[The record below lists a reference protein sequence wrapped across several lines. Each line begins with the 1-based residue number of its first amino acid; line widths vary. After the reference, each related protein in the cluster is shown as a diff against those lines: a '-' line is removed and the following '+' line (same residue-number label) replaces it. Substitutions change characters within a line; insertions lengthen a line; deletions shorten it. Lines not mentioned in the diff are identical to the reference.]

1 MIAGYLI
8 DDGKVIETTDKND
21 MAWIDVVQPTDT
33 ELQYI
38 LNEYSL
44 PKDYLYDVGDV
55 YEVPRVEGL
64 DDDKPDLFV
73 ISYPVKKAELAYATR
88 VVSVIVVS
96 DVVITIRQQDS
107 LIFENIKSAG
117 FSKMSHKEEI
127 ENFVIELAW
136 RISKEFIASITLL
149 NKQIECIDNTI
160 RKSSKSDSLYEMIDI
175 QKSLINFKIAIK
187 ENKPVLKSIFDLEN
201 LLHSNTK
208 DELLHDLL
216 VENKQ
221 AEIMIEKSTM
231 LIDKLSDLFTNL
243 VNYNLNTI
251 MKVLT
256 SITIVMTIPTI
267 IGGLWGMNVDLPF
280 ADQKYAFVYLM
291 LFVIIISVVIIRILR
306 RYDLL

>member
-96 DVVITIRQQDS
+96 DVVITIRQQLLNWRGVFQRS
-107 LIFENIKSAG
+107 LSQALLYSINKS
-117 FSKMSHKEEI
+117 
-127 ENFVIELAW
+127 N
-136 RISKEFIASITLL
+136 ASITLFVNL
-149 NKQIECIDNTI
+149 PSQILC
-160 RKSSKSDSLYEMIDI
+160 
-175 QKSLINFKIAIK
+175 
-187 ENKPVLKSIFDLEN
+187 
-201 LLHSNTK
+201 
-208 DELLHDLL
+208 
-216 VENKQ
+216 
-221 AEIMIEKSTM
+221 
-231 LIDKLSDLFTNL
+231 
-243 VNYNLNTI
+243 
-251 MKVLT
+251 MK
-256 SITIVMTIPTI
+256 
-267 IGGLWGMNVDLPF
+267 
-280 ADQKYAFVYLM
+280 
-291 LFVIIISVVIIRILR
+291 
-306 RYDLL
+306 

>member
-96 DVVITIRQQDS
+96 DVVITIRKISNLLAFQKCRTRKKLKTLLLNWRGVFQRS
-107 LIFENIKSAG
+107 LSQALLYSINKS
-117 FSKMSHKEEI
+117 
-127 ENFVIELAW
+127 N
-136 RISKEFIASITLL
+136 ASITPFVNLPS
-149 NKQIECIDNTI
+149 QILC
-160 RKSSKSDSLYEMIDI
+160 
-175 QKSLINFKIAIK
+175 
-187 ENKPVLKSIFDLEN
+187 
-201 LLHSNTK
+201 
-208 DELLHDLL
+208 
-216 VENKQ
+216 
-221 AEIMIEKSTM
+221 
-231 LIDKLSDLFTNL
+231 
-243 VNYNLNTI
+243 
-251 MKVLT
+251 MK
-256 SITIVMTIPTI
+256 
-267 IGGLWGMNVDLPF
+267 
-280 ADQKYAFVYLM
+280 
-291 LFVIIISVVIIRILR
+291 
-306 RYDLL
+306 